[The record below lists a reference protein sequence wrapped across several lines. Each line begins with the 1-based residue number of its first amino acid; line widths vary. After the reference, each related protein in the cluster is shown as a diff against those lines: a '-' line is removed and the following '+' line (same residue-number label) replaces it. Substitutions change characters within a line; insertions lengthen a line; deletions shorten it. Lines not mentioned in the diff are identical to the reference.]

1 MGKVKDRLE
10 QFLIAIDAT
19 GEGQL
24 RDIMGDEYIDTP
36 GFYSIE
42 GSNYDGVFDFMRA
55 NMGISEFG
63 RLIEWVDR
71 NPDKVEKIIAPIFG
85 YQTN

>member
-24 RDIMGDEYIDTP
+24 REIMGDEYIDTP
-36 GFYSIE
+36 GFYSME
-42 GSNYDGVFDFMRA
+42 DYDGVFDFMRS
-55 NMGISEFG
+55 NLGLSEFG
-63 RLIEWVDR
+63 RLIEWFDQ
-71 NPDKVEKIIAPIFG
+71 NPEKVEQIIAPIFSR
-85 YQTN
+85 QTS